1 MQDKIDTLTQQLIEK
16 NDKLS
21 AAKARAWIELLWSDF
36 ESSYAKA
43 GYDYK
48 GAAVTEM
55 VIKKWIEGYG
65 DQLHEFASSNEKYKH
80 LLEVD
85 DFLN

>member
-1 MQDKIDTLTQQLIEK
+1 MQDKIDSLTNQLIEK

-65 DQLHEFASSNEKYKH
+65 NQLHEFASTNEKYKH

>member
-1 MQDKIDTLTQQLIEK
+1 MQDRIDALTNQLIEK
-16 NDKLS
+16 NDQLS
-21 AAKARAWIELLWSDF
+21 ASKARIWIELLWSDF
-36 ESSYAKA
+36 ESSYARA

-65 DQLHEFASSNEKYKH
+65 NQLHEFASSNEKYKH
-80 LLEVD
+80 LLEEN

>member
-36 ESSYAKA
+36 ESSYARA

>member
-1 MQDKIDTLTQQLIEK
+1 MQIQIDNLTKQLLEK
-16 NDKLS
+16 NDQLS
-21 AAKARAWIELLWSDF
+21 ASKARVWIELLWSDF
-36 ESSYAKA
+36 ESSYARA

-48 GAAVTEM
+48 GTAVTEM

-65 DQLHEFASSNEKYKH
+65 DQLHEFAHTNEKYKH

>member
-1 MQDKIDTLTQQLIEK
+1 MQDKIDALINQLMEK

-21 AAKARAWIELLWSDF
+21 AAKARTWIELLWSDF
-36 ESSYAKA
+36 ESSYARA
-43 GYDYK
+43 GYEYK

-65 DQLHEFASSNEKYKH
+65 DQLHEFASTNEKYKH
-80 LLEVD
+80 LLEAD

>member
-1 MQDKIDTLTQQLIEK
+1 MQDRIDALTNQLIEK

-21 AAKARAWIELLWSDF
+21 ASKARTWIELLWSDF
-36 ESSYAKA
+36 ESSYARA

-65 DQLHEFASSNEKYKH
+65 NQLHEFAGSNEKYKH
-80 LLEVD
+80 LLEED

>member
-1 MQDKIDTLTQQLIEK
+1 MQHKIDALTKQLLEK
-16 NDKLS
+16 NEQLS
-21 AAKARAWIELLWSDF
+21 ASKARAWIELLWSDF
-36 ESSYAKA
+36 ESSYARA

-55 VIKKWIEGYG
+55 VIKKWIDGYG
-65 DQLHEFASSNEKYKH
+65 GQLHEFASTNEKYKH

-85 DFLN
+85 DFLQ

>member
-1 MQDKIDTLTQQLIEK
+1 MQEKIEELTQLLLEK

-21 AAKARAWIELLWSDF
+21 YEKALAWIELLWSDF

-43 GYDYK
+43 GYEYK

-55 VIKKWIEGYG
+55 VIRKWIDGYG
-65 DQLHEFASSNEKYKH
+65 GQLHEFASTNEKYKH
-80 LLEVD
+80 LLDANE
-85 DFLN
+85 

>member
-65 DQLHEFASSNEKYKH
+65 DQLHEFVSSNEKYKH

>member
-1 MQDKIDTLTQQLIEK
+1 MQTKIDELTFALLEK

-21 AAKARAWIELLWSDF
+21 SAKARAWIELLWSDF

-55 VIKKWIEGYG
+55 VIRKWIDGYG
-65 DQLHEFASSNEKYKH
+65 AQLHEFANTNEKYKH
-80 LLEVD
+80 LLETD
-85 DFLN
+85 DFSN

>member
-1 MQDKIDTLTQQLIEK
+1 MQEKIDALVNQLLEK

-21 AAKARAWIELLWSDF
+21 VSKAKTWIELLWSDF
-36 ESSYAKA
+36 EASYAKA

-48 GAAVTEM
+48 GAAVTEK
-55 VIKKWIEGYG
+55 VIQKWIEGYG
-65 DQLHEFASSNEKYKH
+65 DQLHEFASTNEKYKH
-80 LLEVD
+80 LLEAD

>member
-1 MQDKIDTLTQQLIEK
+1 MQAKIDELTKQLIEK
-16 NDKLS
+16 NAQLS
-21 AAKARAWIELLWSDF
+21 ASQARAWIELLWSDF
-36 ESSYAKA
+36 ESSYARA

-65 DQLHEFASSNEKYKH
+65 EQLHEFASSNEKYKH

>member
-1 MQDKIDTLTQQLIEK
+1 MQDKIDELTKQLIEK
-16 NDKLS
+16 NEQLS

-36 ESSYAKA
+36 ESSYARA

-48 GAAVTEM
+48 GAAVTEK

-65 DQLHEFASSNEKYKH
+65 HQLHEFASTNEKYKH

>member
-1 MQDKIDTLTQQLIEK
+1 MQTKIDELTYALLEK

-48 GAAVTEM
+48 GSAVTEM
-55 VIKKWIEGYG
+55 VIRKWIDGYG
-65 DQLHEFASSNEKYKH
+65 EQLHEFANTNEKYKH
-80 LLEVD
+80 LLETD
-85 DFLN
+85 DFTN

>member
-1 MQDKIDTLTQQLIEK
+1 MTDKITELTNVLLEK
-16 NDKLS
+16 NEQLS
-21 AAKARAWIELLWSDF
+21 AAKARTWIELLWSDF
-36 ESSYAKA
+36 ESSYARA

-55 VIKKWIEGYG
+55 VIRKWIEGYG
-65 DQLHEFASSNEKYKH
+65 HQLHEFANSNEKYKH

-85 DFLN
+85 DFEN

>member
-1 MQDKIDTLTQQLIEK
+1 MQDRIDALTTQLIEK
-16 NDKLS
+16 NDQLS
-21 AAKARAWIELLWSDF
+21 ASKARIWIELLWSDF
-36 ESSYAKA
+36 ESSYARA

-65 DQLHEFASSNEKYKH
+65 NQLHEFASSNEKYKH
-80 LLEVD
+80 LLEGED
-85 DFLN
+85 LLN

>member
-1 MQDKIDTLTQQLIEK
+1 MQTKIDELTYQLLEK
-16 NDKLS
+16 NDQLS

-36 ESSYAKA
+36 ESSYARA
-43 GYDYK
+43 GYEYK

-65 DQLHEFASSNEKYKH
+65 EQLHEFASTNEKYKH
-80 LLEVD
+80 LLETD
-85 DFLN
+85 DFIH

>member
-1 MQDKIDTLTQQLIEK
+1 MQTKIDELTYQLLEK
-16 NDKLS
+16 NDQLS
-21 AAKARAWIELLWSDF
+21 TAKARAWIELLWSDF
-36 ESSYAKA
+36 ESSYARA

-55 VIKKWIEGYG
+55 VIKKWIESYG
-65 DQLHEFASSNEKYKH
+65 AQLHEFAITNEKYKH

-85 DFLN
+85 DFLH

>member
-1 MQDKIDTLTQQLIEK
+1 MQDKIDALTTQLIEK
-16 NDKLS
+16 NEQLS
-21 AAKARAWIELLWSDF
+21 ASKARTWIELLWSDF
-36 ESSYAKA
+36 ESSYARA

>member
-1 MQDKIDTLTQQLIEK
+1 MQDIIDVLTLELIEK

-21 AAKARAWIELLWSDF
+21 AGKARVWIELLWSDF
-36 ESSYAKA
+36 ESSYARA
-43 GYDYK
+43 GYDFK

-55 VIKKWIEGYG
+55 VIRKWIEGYG
-65 DQLHEFASSNEKYKH
+65 HQLHEFAGSNEKYKH
-80 LLEVD
+80 LLEAE

>member
-1 MQDKIDTLTQQLIEK
+1 MQDKIDALTTQLIEK
-16 NDKLS
+16 NEQLS
-21 AAKARAWIELLWSDF
+21 ASKARTWIELLWSDF
-36 ESSYAKA
+36 ESSYARA

-55 VIKKWIEGYG
+55 VITKWIEGYG